1 MDINL
6 NKCIKSNMLIGI
18 NYKNLNYSLKKIKK
32 EVRKN
37 NKNYFK
43 FEVQNFLKYL
53 N

>member
-6 NKCIKSNMLIGI
+6 NKVLNLIFLLFL
-18 NYKNLNYSLKKIKK
+18 KNLNYSLKKIKK